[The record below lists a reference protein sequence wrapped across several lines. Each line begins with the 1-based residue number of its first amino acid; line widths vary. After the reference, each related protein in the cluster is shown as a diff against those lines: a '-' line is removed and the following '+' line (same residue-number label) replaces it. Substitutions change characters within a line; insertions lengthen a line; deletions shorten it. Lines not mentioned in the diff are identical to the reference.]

1 MFERTGVKIR
11 KAANHWPA
19 IVTIVSV
26 GGIAYGVYKMCK
38 ASTKLN
44 EAMEPHR
51 KMEES
56 IVDSHNK
63 GVIDDTEFKKKIGMA
78 KIEQAKDVAKLYA
91 PGFLLVASSTL
102 GFLFSNRELGKR
114 VVDAQSMAL
123 QYHDSYQKL
132 KKNVQDA
139 VGKKATQAIEHN
151 IVSEKKEVEVT
162 DSKTGKK
169 SKRETIVDRINGEDY
184 SHSVYSVFFNDTCEG
199 FDEDSRKNNYE
210 HLMSIQDECRRILRK
225 KGYLWLVDVY
235 NMLGIVP
242 DTYNKAVMN
251 SGWIDPEGPFSS
263 LICNSDGIT
272 RCDGVVDFGLNNIE
286 LHKNDSN
293 FEPVWLLDF
302 NCYKIDHLI

>member
-1 MFERTGVKIR
+1 MFEMAGVKVR

-51 KMEES
+51 KIEKS

-63 GVIDDTEFKKKIGMA
+63 GVIDDAEFKKKIGMA

-114 VVDAQSMAL
+114 VVNAQNMAL

-132 KKNVQDA
+132 KQNVQNA
-139 VGKKATQAIEHN
+139 IGKKATQAVEHQIN
-151 IVSEKKEVEVT
+151 SGIRTVE
-162 DSKTGKK
+162 DEATGKK
-169 SKRETIVDRINGEDY
+169 IEKDFRYMTVDGDMI
-184 SHSVYSVFFNDTCEG
+184 SASIYSVFFNNTCNG

-210 HLMSIQDECRRILRK
+210 YLKSLEHDMNNRLRR
-225 KGYLWLVDVY
+225 KGYLWLSDVY
-235 NMLGIVP
+235 NALGIVP
-242 DTYNKAVMN
+242 DNYNEAIKN
-251 SGWIDPEGPFSS
+251 SGWIDPNGKFGY
-263 LICNSDGIT
+263 LIKDTNSICKYEDKI
-272 RCDGVVDFGLNNIE
+272 DFCLNDIE
-286 LHKNDSN
+286 LHKFDNNED
-293 FEPVWLLDF
+293 PIWLLDF
-302 NCYKIDHLI
+302 NCYHIGHLI

>member
-1 MFERTGVKIR
+1 MFEMAGVKVR

-38 ASTKLN
+38 ASIKLN

-63 GVIDDTEFKKKIGMA
+63 GVIDDAEFKKKIGMA

-114 VVDAQSMAL
+114 VVNAQNMAL

-132 KKNVQDA
+132 KQNVQNA
-139 VGKKATQAIEHN
+139 IGKKATQAVEHQIN
-151 IVSEKKEVEVT
+151 SGIRTVE
-162 DSKTGKK
+162 DEKTGNKIEK
-169 SKRETIVDRINGEDY
+169 DFRYMTVDGDMI
-184 SHSVYSVFFNDTCEG
+184 SASIYSVFFNNTCNG

-210 HLMSIQDECRRILRK
+210 YLKSLEHDMNNRLRR
-225 KGYLWLVDVY
+225 KGYLWLSDVY
-235 NMLGIVP
+235 NALGIVP
-242 DTYNKAVMN
+242 DNYNEAIKN
-251 SGWIDPEGPFSS
+251 SGWIDPNGKFGY
-263 LICNSDGIT
+263 LIKDTNGI
-272 RCDGVVDFGLNNIE
+272 CKYEDKIDFCLNDIE
-286 LHKNDSN
+286 LHKFDNNED
-293 FEPVWLLDF
+293 PIWLLDF
-302 NCYKIDHLI
+302 NCYHIGHLI

>member
-1 MFERTGVKIR
+1 MFEMAGVKVR

-63 GVIDDTEFKKKIGMA
+63 GVIDDAEFKKKIGMA

-91 PGFLLVASSTL
+91 PGFLLVASSTF

-114 VVDAQSMAL
+114 VVNAQNMAL

-132 KKNVQDA
+132 KQNVQNA
-139 VGKKATQAIEHN
+139 IGKKATQVVEHQIN
-151 IVSEKKEVEVT
+151 SGVKTVEDEV
-162 DSKTGKK
+162 TGKK
-169 SKRETIVDRINGEDY
+169 IEKDFRYMTVDGDMI
-184 SHSVYSVFFNDTCEG
+184 SASIYSVFFNNTCNG

-210 HLMSIQDECRRILRK
+210 YLKSLEHDMNNRLRR
-225 KGYLWLVDVY
+225 KGYLWLSDVY
-235 NMLGIVP
+235 NALGIVP
-242 DTYNKAVMN
+242 DNYNEAIKN
-251 SGWIDPEGPFSS
+251 SGWIDPNGKFGY
-263 LICNSDGIT
+263 LIKDTNGI
-272 RCDGVVDFGLNNIE
+272 CKYEDKIDFCLNDIE
-286 LHKNDSN
+286 LHKFDNNED
-293 FEPVWLLDF
+293 PIWLLDF
-302 NCYKIDHLI
+302 NCYHIGHLI

>member
-1 MFERTGVKIR
+1 MFEMAGVKVR
-11 KAANHWPA
+11 KTANHWPA

-63 GVIDDTEFKKKIGMA
+63 GVIDDAEFKKKIGMA

-114 VVDAQSMAL
+114 VVNTQNMAL

-132 KKNVQDA
+132 KQNVQNA
-139 VGKKATQAIEHN
+139 IGKKATQAIEHQIN
-151 IVSEKKEVEVT
+151 SGIRTVE
-162 DSKTGKK
+162 DEKTGKK
-169 SKRETIVDRINGEDY
+169 IEKDFHYMTVDGDMI
-184 SHSVYSVFFNDTCEG
+184 SASIYSVFFNNTCNG

-210 HLMSIQDECRRILRK
+210 YLKSLEHDMNNRLRR
-225 KGYLWLVDVY
+225 KGYLWLSDVY
-235 NMLGIVP
+235 NALGIVP
-242 DTYNKAVMN
+242 DNYNEAIKN
-251 SGWIDPEGPFSS
+251 SGWIDPNGKFGY
-263 LICNSDGIT
+263 LIKDTNGI
-272 RCDGVVDFGLNNIE
+272 CKYEDKIDFCLNDIE
-286 LHKNDSN
+286 LHKYDNNED
-293 FEPVWLLDF
+293 PIWLLDF
-302 NCYKIDHLI
+302 NCYHIGHLI

>member
-1 MFERTGVKIR
+1 MFEMAGVKIR

-19 IVTIVSV
+19 IVTVVSV

-63 GVIDDTEFKKKIGMA
+63 GVIDDAEFKKKIGMA

-114 VVDAQSMAL
+114 VVNAQNMAL

-132 KKNVQDA
+132 KQNVQNA
-139 VGKKATQAIEHN
+139 IGKKATQAVEHQIN
-151 IVSEKKEVEVT
+151 SGIKTVE
-162 DSKTGKK
+162 DEKTGKK
-169 SKRETIVDRINGEDY
+169 IEKDYRYMTVDGDMI
-184 SHSVYSVFFNDTCEG
+184 SASIYSVFFNNTCNG

-210 HLMSIQDECRRILRK
+210 YLKSLEHDMNNRLRR
-225 KGYLWLVDVY
+225 KGYLWLSDVY
-235 NMLGIVP
+235 NALGIVP
-242 DTYNKAVMN
+242 DNYNEAIKN
-251 SGWIDPEGPFSS
+251 SGWIDPNGKFGY
-263 LICNSDGIT
+263 LIKDTNGI
-272 RCDGVVDFGLNNIE
+272 CKYEDKIDFCLNDIE
-286 LHKNDSN
+286 LHKYDNNED
-293 FEPVWLLDF
+293 PIWLLDF
-302 NCYKIDHLI
+302 NCYHIGHLI

>member
-1 MFERTGVKIR
+1 MAGVKVR

-114 VVDAQSMAL
+114 VVNAQTMAI

-132 KKNVQDA
+132 KQNVQNA
-139 VGKKATQAIEHN
+139 IGKKATQAVEHQIN
-151 IVSEKKEVEVT
+151 SGVKTVEDEV
-162 DSKTGKK
+162 TGKK
-169 SKRETIVDRINGEDY
+169 IEKDFRYMTVDGDMI
-184 SHSVYSVFFNDTCEG
+184 SASIYSVFFNNSCNG
-199 FDEDSRKNNYE
+199 FDEDSR
-210 HLMSIQDECRRILRK
+210 
-225 KGYLWLVDVY
+225 
-235 NMLGIVP
+235 
-242 DTYNKAVMN
+242 
-251 SGWIDPEGPFSS
+251 
-263 LICNSDGIT
+263 
-272 RCDGVVDFGLNNIE
+272 
-286 LHKNDSN
+286 
-293 FEPVWLLDF
+293 
-302 NCYKIDHLI
+302 

>member
-1 MFERTGVKIR
+1 MFEMAGVKVR

-19 IVTIVSV
+19 IVTIVGV

-114 VVDAQSMAL
+114 VVNAQNMAL

-132 KKNVQDA
+132 KQNVQNA
-139 VGKKATQAIEHN
+139 IGKKATQAVEHQ
-151 IVSEKKEVEVT
+151 IHSGIRTVE
-162 DSKTGKK
+162 DENTGKK
-169 SKRETIVDRINGEDY
+169 IEKDFHYMTVDGDMI
-184 SHSVYSVFFNDTCEG
+184 SASIYSVFFNNTCNG

-210 HLMSIQDECRRILRK
+210 YLKSLEHDMNNRLRR
-225 KGYLWLVDVY
+225 KGYLWLSDVY
-235 NMLGIVP
+235 NALGIVP
-242 DTYNKAVMN
+242 DNYNEAIKN
-251 SGWIDPEGPFSS
+251 SGWIDPNGKFGY
-263 LICNSDGIT
+263 LIKDTNGI
-272 RCDGVVDFGLNNIE
+272 CKYEDKIDFCLNDIK
-286 LHKNDSN
+286 LHKYDNNED
-293 FEPVWLLDF
+293 PIWLLDF
-302 NCYKIDHLI
+302 NCYHIGHLI

>member
-1 MFERTGVKIR
+1 MFEMAGVKVR

-26 GGIAYGVYKMCK
+26 GGLAYGVYKMCK
-38 ASTKLN
+38 TSTKLN

-63 GVIDDTEFKKKIGMA
+63 GVIDDAEFKKKIGMA

-114 VVDAQSMAL
+114 VVNAQNMVL

-132 KKNVQDA
+132 KQNVQNA
-139 VGKKATQAIEHN
+139 IGKKATQAVEHQINSGIRTIED
-151 IVSEKKEVEVT
+151 E
-162 DSKTGKK
+162 KTGKK
-169 SKRETIVDRINGEDY
+169 IEKYFRYMTVDGDMI
-184 SHSVYSVFFNDTCEG
+184 SASIYSVFFNNTCNG

-210 HLMSIQDECRRILRK
+210 YLKSLEHDMNNRLRR
-225 KGYLWLVDVY
+225 KGYLWLSDVY
-235 NMLGIVP
+235 NALGIVP
-242 DTYNKAVMN
+242 DNYNEAIKN
-251 SGWIDPEGPFSS
+251 SGWIDPNGKFGY
-263 LICNSDGIT
+263 LIKDTNGI
-272 RCDGVVDFGLNNIE
+272 CKYEDKIDFCLNDIE
-286 LHKNDSN
+286 LHKFDNNED
-293 FEPVWLLDF
+293 PIWLLDF
-302 NCYKIDHLI
+302 NCYHIGHLI

>member
-1 MFERTGVKIR
+1 MFEMAGVKVR

-56 IVDSHNK
+56 IVNSHNK
-63 GVIDDTEFKKKIGMA
+63 GVIDDAEFKKKIGMA

-114 VVDAQSMAL
+114 VVNAQNMAL

-132 KKNVQDA
+132 KQNVQNA
-139 VGKKATQAIEHN
+139 IGKKATQAVEHQIN
-151 IVSEKKEVEVT
+151 SGIRTVE
-162 DSKTGKK
+162 DEKTGKK
-169 SKRETIVDRINGEDY
+169 IEKDFRYMTVDGDMI
-184 SHSVYSVFFNDTCEG
+184 SASIYSVFFNNTCNG

-210 HLMSIQDECRRILRK
+210 YLKSLEHDMNNRLRR
-225 KGYLWLVDVY
+225 KGYLWLSDVY
-235 NMLGIVP
+235 NALGIVP
-242 DTYNKAVMN
+242 DNYNEAIKN
-251 SGWIDPEGPFSS
+251 SGWIDPNGKFGY
-263 LICNSDGIT
+263 LIKDTNGI
-272 RCDGVVDFGLNNIE
+272 CKYEDKIDFCLNDIE
-286 LHKNDSN
+286 LHKYDNNED
-293 FEPVWLLDF
+293 PIWLLDF
-302 NCYKIDHLI
+302 NCYHIGHLI

>member
-1 MFERTGVKIR
+1 MFEMAGVKIR

-63 GVIDDTEFKKKIGMA
+63 GVIDDAEFKKKIGMA

-114 VVDAQSMAL
+114 VVNAQNMAL

-132 KKNVQDA
+132 KQNVQNA
-139 VGKKATQAIEHN
+139 IGKKATQAVEHQIN
-151 IVSEKKEVEVT
+151 SGIRTVE
-162 DSKTGKK
+162 DEKTGKK
-169 SKRETIVDRINGEDY
+169 IEKDFRYMTVDGDMI
-184 SHSVYSVFFNDTCEG
+184 SASIYSVFFNNTCNG

-210 HLMSIQDECRRILRK
+210 YLKSLEHDMNNRLRR
-225 KGYLWLVDVY
+225 KGYLWLSDVY
-235 NMLGIVP
+235 NALGIVP
-242 DTYNKAVMN
+242 DNYNEAIKN
-251 SGWIDPEGPFSS
+251 SGWIDPNGKFGY
-263 LICNSDGIT
+263 LIKDTNGI
-272 RCDGVVDFGLNNIE
+272 CKYEDKIDFCLNDIE
-286 LHKNDSN
+286 LHKYDNNED
-293 FEPVWLLDF
+293 PIWLLDF
-302 NCYKIDHLI
+302 NCYHIGHLI

>member
-1 MFERTGVKIR
+1 MFEMAGVKVR

-63 GVIDDTEFKKKIGMA
+63 GVIDDAEFKKKIGMA

-114 VVDAQSMAL
+114 VVNAQNMAL

-132 KKNVQDA
+132 KQNVQNA
-139 VGKKATQAIEHN
+139 IGKKATQAVEHQIN
-151 IVSEKKEVEVT
+151 SGIRTVE
-162 DSKTGKK
+162 DEATGKK
-169 SKRETIVDRINGEDY
+169 IEKDFRYMTVDGDMI
-184 SHSVYSVFFNDTCEG
+184 SASIYSVFFNNTCNG

-210 HLMSIQDECRRILRK
+210 YLKSLEHDMNNRLRR
-225 KGYLWLVDVY
+225 KGYLWLSDVY
-235 NMLGIVP
+235 NALGIVP
-242 DTYNKAVMN
+242 DNYNEAIKN
-251 SGWIDPEGPFSS
+251 SGWIDPNGKFGY
-263 LICNSDGIT
+263 LIKDTNGI
-272 RCDGVVDFGLNNIE
+272 CKYEDKIDFCLNDIE
-286 LHKNDSN
+286 LHKFDNNED
-293 FEPVWLLDF
+293 PIWLLDF
-302 NCYKIDHLI
+302 NCYHIGHLI

>member
-1 MFERTGVKIR
+1 MFEMAGVKVR

-63 GVIDDTEFKKKIGMA
+63 GVIDDAEFKKKIGMA

-114 VVDAQSMAL
+114 VVNAQNMAL

-132 KKNVQDA
+132 KQNVQNTI
-139 VGKKATQAIEHN
+139 GKKATQAVEHQIN
-151 IVSEKKEVEVT
+151 SGVKTVEDEV
-162 DSKTGKK
+162 TGKK
-169 SKRETIVDRINGEDY
+169 IEKDFRYMTVDGDMI
-184 SHSVYSVFFNDTCEG
+184 SASIYSVFFNNTCNG

-210 HLMSIQDECRRILRK
+210 YLKSLEHDMNNRLRR
-225 KGYLWLVDVY
+225 KGYLWLSDVY
-235 NMLGIVP
+235 NALGIVP
-242 DTYNKAVMN
+242 DNYNEAIKN
-251 SGWIDPEGPFSS
+251 SGWIDPNGKFGY
-263 LICNSDGIT
+263 LIKDTNGI
-272 RCDGVVDFGLNNIE
+272 CKYEDKIDFCLNDIE
-286 LHKNDSN
+286 LHKYDNNED
-293 FEPVWLLDF
+293 PIWLLDF
-302 NCYKIDHLI
+302 NCYHIGHLI

>member
-1 MFERTGVKIR
+1 MFEMAGVKVR

-44 EAMEPHR
+44 EAMEPHQ

-63 GVIDDTEFKKKIGMA
+63 GVIDDAEFKKKIGMA

-114 VVDAQSMAL
+114 VVNAQNMVL

-132 KKNVQDA
+132 KQNVQNA
-139 VGKKATQAIEHN
+139 IGKKATQAVEHQIN
-151 IVSEKKEVEVT
+151 SGVKTVEDEV
-162 DSKTGKK
+162 TGKK
-169 SKRETIVDRINGEDY
+169 IEKDYRYMTVDGDMI
-184 SHSVYSVFFNDTCEG
+184 SASIYSVFFNNTCNC

-210 HLMSIQDECRRILRK
+210 YLKSIEHEMNNRLRR
-225 KGYLWLVDVY
+225 KGYLWLSDVY
-235 NMLGIVP
+235 NALGIVP
-242 DTYNKAVMN
+242 DNYNEAIKN
-251 SGWIDPEGPFSS
+251 SGWIDPNGKFGY
-263 LICNSDGIT
+263 LIKDTNGI
-272 RCDGVVDFGLNNIE
+272 CKYEDKIDFCLNDIE
-286 LHKNDSN
+286 LHKYDNNED
-293 FEPVWLLDF
+293 PIWLLDF
-302 NCYKIDHLI
+302 NCYHIGHLI

>member
-1 MFERTGVKIR
+1 MFEMAGVKIR

-63 GVIDDTEFKKKIGMA
+63 GVIDDAEFKKKIGMA

-114 VVDAQSMAL
+114 VVNAQNMAL

-132 KKNVQDA
+132 KQNVQNA
-139 VGKKATQAIEHN
+139 IGKKATQAVEHQIN
-151 IVSEKKEVEVT
+151 SGVKTVEDEV
-162 DSKTGKK
+162 TGKK
-169 SKRETIVDRINGEDY
+169 IEKDYRYMTVDGDMI
-184 SHSVYSVFFNDTCEG
+184 SASIYSVFFNNTCNG

-210 HLMSIQDECRRILRK
+210 YLKSLEHDMNNRLRR
-225 KGYLWLVDVY
+225 KGYLWLSDVY
-235 NMLGIVP
+235 NALGIVP
-242 DTYNKAVMN
+242 DNYNEAIKN
-251 SGWIDPEGPFSS
+251 SGWIDPNGKFGY
-263 LICNSDGIT
+263 LIKDTNGI
-272 RCDGVVDFGLNNIE
+272 CKYEDKIDFCLNDIE
-286 LHKNDSN
+286 LHKFDNNED
-293 FEPVWLLDF
+293 PIWLLDF
-302 NCYKIDHLI
+302 NCYHIGHLI

>member
-1 MFERTGVKIR
+1 MFEMACVKVR

-19 IVTIVSV
+19 IVTVVSV

-114 VVDAQSMAL
+114 VVNAQNMAL

-132 KKNVQDA
+132 KQNVQNA
-139 VGKKATQAIEHN
+139 IGKKATQAVEHQIN
-151 IVSEKKEVEVT
+151 SGVKTVEDEV
-162 DSKTGKK
+162 TGKK
-169 SKRETIVDRINGEDY
+169 IEKDYRYMTVDGDMI
-184 SHSVYSVFFNDTCEG
+184 SASIYSVFFNNTCNG

-210 HLMSIQDECRRILRK
+210 YLKSLEHDMNNRLRR
-225 KGYLWLVDVY
+225 KGYLWLSDVY
-235 NMLGIVP
+235 NALGIVP
-242 DTYNKAVMN
+242 DNYNEAIKN
-251 SGWIDPEGPFSS
+251 SGWIDPNGKFGY
-263 LICNSDGIT
+263 LIKDTNGI
-272 RCDGVVDFGLNNIE
+272 CKYEDKIDFCLNDIE
-286 LHKNDSN
+286 LHKYDNNED
-293 FEPVWLLDF
+293 PIWLLDF
-302 NCYKIDHLI
+302 NCYHIGHLI

>member
-1 MFERTGVKIR
+1 MFEMVGVKVR

-63 GVIDDTEFKKKIGMA
+63 GVIDDAEFKKKIGMA

-114 VVDAQSMAL
+114 VVNAQNMAL

-132 KKNVQDA
+132 KQNVQNA
-139 VGKKATQAIEHN
+139 IGKKATQAVEHQIN
-151 IVSEKKEVEVT
+151 SGIRTVE
-162 DSKTGKK
+162 DEKTGKK
-169 SKRETIVDRINGEDY
+169 IEKDFRYMTVDGDMI
-184 SHSVYSVFFNDTCEG
+184 SASIYSVFFNNTCNG

-210 HLMSIQDECRRILRK
+210 YLKSLEHDMNNRLRR
-225 KGYLWLVDVY
+225 KGYLWLSDVY
-235 NMLGIVP
+235 NALGIVP
-242 DTYNKAVMN
+242 DNYNEAIKN
-251 SGWIDPEGPFSS
+251 SGWIDPNGKFGY
-263 LICNSDGIT
+263 LIKDTNGI
-272 RCDGVVDFGLNNIE
+272 CKYEDKIDFCLNDIE
-286 LHKNDSN
+286 LHKYDNNED
-293 FEPVWLLDF
+293 PIWLLDF
-302 NCYKIDHLI
+302 NCYHIGHLI

>member
-1 MFERTGVKIR
+1 MFEMAGVKIR

-63 GVIDDTEFKKKIGMA
+63 GVIDDAEFKKKIGMA

-114 VVDAQSMAL
+114 VVNAQNMAL

-132 KKNVQDA
+132 KQNVQNA
-139 VGKKATQAIEHN
+139 IGKKATQAVEHQIN
-151 IVSEKKEVEVT
+151 SGVKTVE
-162 DSKTGKK
+162 DEATGKK
-169 SKRETIVDRINGEDY
+169 IEKDYRYMTVDGDMI
-184 SHSVYSVFFNDTCEG
+184 SASIYSVFFNNTCNG

-210 HLMSIQDECRRILRK
+210 YLKSLEHDMNNRLRR
-225 KGYLWLVDVY
+225 KGYLWLSDVY
-235 NMLGIVP
+235 NALGIVP
-242 DTYNKAVMN
+242 DNYNEAIKN
-251 SGWIDPEGPFSS
+251 SGWIDPNGKFGY
-263 LICNSDGIT
+263 LIKDTNGI
-272 RCDGVVDFGLNNIE
+272 CKYEDKIDFCLNDIE
-286 LHKNDSN
+286 LHKYDNNED
-293 FEPVWLLDF
+293 PIWLLDF
-302 NCYKIDHLI
+302 NCYHIGHLI

>member
-1 MFERTGVKIR
+1 MFEMAGVKVR

-63 GVIDDTEFKKKIGMA
+63 GVIDDAEFKKKIGMA

-114 VVDAQSMAL
+114 VVNAQNMAL

-132 KKNVQDA
+132 KQNVQNA
-139 VGKKATQAIEHN
+139 IGKKATQAVEHQIN
-151 IVSEKKEVEVT
+151 SGIRTVE
-162 DSKTGKK
+162 DENTGKK
-169 SKRETIVDRINGEDY
+169 IEKDFHYMTVDGDMI
-184 SHSVYSVFFNDTCEG
+184 SASIYSVFFNNTCNG

-210 HLMSIQDECRRILRK
+210 YLKSLEHDMNNRLRR
-225 KGYLWLVDVY
+225 KGYLWLSDVY
-235 NMLGIVP
+235 NALGIVP
-242 DTYNKAVMN
+242 DNYNEAIKN
-251 SGWIDPEGPFSS
+251 SGWIDPNGKFGY
-263 LICNSDGIT
+263 LIKDTNGI
-272 RCDGVVDFGLNNIE
+272 CKYEDKIDFCLNDIE
-286 LHKNDSN
+286 LHKYDNNED
-293 FEPVWLLDF
+293 PIWLLDF
-302 NCYKIDHLI
+302 NCYHIGHLI

>member
-1 MFERTGVKIR
+1 MFEMAGVKIR

-19 IVTIVSV
+19 IVTMVSV

-63 GVIDDTEFKKKIGMA
+63 GVIDDAEFKKKIGMA

-114 VVDAQSMAL
+114 VVNAQNMAL

-132 KKNVQDA
+132 KQNVQNA
-139 VGKKATQAIEHN
+139 IGKKATQAVEHQINSGVKTIED
-151 IVSEKKEVEVT
+151 EA
-162 DSKTGKK
+162 TGKK
-169 SKRETIVDRINGEDY
+169 IEKDFRYMTVDGDMI
-184 SHSVYSVFFNDTCEG
+184 SASIYSVFFNNTCNG

-210 HLMSIQDECRRILRK
+210 YLKSLEHDMNNRLRR
-225 KGYLWLVDVY
+225 KGYLWLSDVY
-235 NMLGIVP
+235 NALGIVP
-242 DTYNKAVMN
+242 DNYNEAIKN
-251 SGWIDPEGPFSS
+251 SGWIDPNGKFGY
-263 LICNSDGIT
+263 LIKDTNGI
-272 RCDGVVDFGLNNIE
+272 CKYEDKIDFCLNDIE
-286 LHKNDSN
+286 LHKFDNNED
-293 FEPVWLLDF
+293 PIWLLDF
-302 NCYKIDHLI
+302 NCYHIGHLI

>member
-1 MFERTGVKIR
+1 MFEMAGVKVR

-63 GVIDDTEFKKKIGMA
+63 GVIDDAEFKKKIGMA
-78 KIEQAKDVAKLYA
+78 KIEQVKDVAKLYA

-114 VVDAQSMAL
+114 VVNAQNMAL

-132 KKNVQDA
+132 KQNVQNA
-139 VGKKATQAIEHN
+139 IGKKATQAVEHQIN
-151 IVSEKKEVEVT
+151 SGIRTVE
-162 DSKTGKK
+162 DEATGKK
-169 SKRETIVDRINGEDY
+169 IEKDFRYMTVDGDMI
-184 SHSVYSVFFNDTCEG
+184 SASIYSVFFNNTCNG

-210 HLMSIQDECRRILRK
+210 YLKSLEHDMNNRLRR
-225 KGYLWLVDVY
+225 KGYLWLSDVY
-235 NMLGIVP
+235 NALGIVP
-242 DTYNKAVMN
+242 DNYNEAIKN
-251 SGWIDPEGPFSS
+251 SGWIDPNGKFGY
-263 LICNSDGIT
+263 LIKDTNGI
-272 RCDGVVDFGLNNIE
+272 CKYEDKIDFCLNDIE
-286 LHKNDSN
+286 LHKYDNNED
-293 FEPVWLLDF
+293 PIWLLDF
-302 NCYKIDHLI
+302 NCYHIGHLI

>member
-1 MFERTGVKIR
+1 MFEMAGVKVR

-63 GVIDDTEFKKKIGMA
+63 GVIDDAEFKKKIGMA

-114 VVDAQSMAL
+114 VVNAQNMAL

-132 KKNVQDA
+132 KQNVQNA
-139 VGKKATQAIEHN
+139 IGKKATQAVEHQIN
-151 IVSEKKEVEVT
+151 SGIRTVE
-162 DSKTGKK
+162 DEKTGNKIEK
-169 SKRETIVDRINGEDY
+169 NFRYMTVDGDMI
-184 SHSVYSVFFNDTCEG
+184 SASIYSVFFNNTCNG

-210 HLMSIQDECRRILRK
+210 YLKSLEHDMNNRLRR
-225 KGYLWLVDVY
+225 KGYLWLSDVY
-235 NMLGIVP
+235 NALGIVP
-242 DTYNKAVMN
+242 DNYNEAIKN
-251 SGWIDPEGPFSS
+251 SGWIDPNGKFGY
-263 LICNSDGIT
+263 LIKDTNGI
-272 RCDGVVDFGLNNIE
+272 CKYEDKIDFCLNDIE
-286 LHKNDSN
+286 LHKYDNNED
-293 FEPVWLLDF
+293 PIWLLDF
-302 NCYKIDHLI
+302 NCYHIGHLI

>member
-1 MFERTGVKIR
+1 MFEMTGVKIR

-19 IVTIVSV
+19 IVTVVSV

-56 IVDSHNK
+56 IVNSHSK
-63 GVIDDTEFKKKIGMA
+63 GVIDDAEFKKKIGMA

-114 VVDAQSMAL
+114 VVNAQNMAL

-132 KKNVQDA
+132 KQNVQNA
-139 VGKKATQAIEHN
+139 IGKKATQAVEHQIN
-151 IVSEKKEVEVT
+151 SGVKTVE
-162 DSKTGKK
+162 DEKTGKK
-169 SKRETIVDRINGEDY
+169 IEKDYRYMTVDGDMI
-184 SHSVYSVFFNDTCEG
+184 SASIYSVFFNNTCNG

-210 HLMSIQDECRRILRK
+210 YLKSLEHDMNNRLRR
-225 KGYLWLVDVY
+225 KGYLWLSDVY
-235 NMLGIVP
+235 NALGIVP
-242 DTYNKAVMN
+242 DNYNEAIKN
-251 SGWIDPEGPFSS
+251 SGWIDPNGKFGY
-263 LICNSDGIT
+263 LIKDTNGI
-272 RCDGVVDFGLNNIE
+272 CKYEDKIDFCLNDIE
-286 LHKNDSN
+286 LHKYDNNED
-293 FEPVWLLDF
+293 PIWLLDF
-302 NCYKIDHLI
+302 NCYHIGHLI

>member
-1 MFERTGVKIR
+1 MFEMAGVKVR

-114 VVDAQSMAL
+114 VVNAQNMAL

-132 KKNVQDA
+132 KQNVQNA
-139 VGKKATQAIEHN
+139 IGKKATQAVEHQIN
-151 IVSEKKEVEVT
+151 SGIRTVEDEV
-162 DSKTGKK
+162 TGKK
-169 SKRETIVDRINGEDY
+169 IEKDFRYMTVDGDMI
-184 SHSVYSVFFNDTCEG
+184 SASIYSVFFNNTCNG

-210 HLMSIQDECRRILRK
+210 YLKSLEHDMNNRLRR
-225 KGYLWLVDVY
+225 KGYLWLSDVY
-235 NMLGIVP
+235 NALGIVP
-242 DTYNKAVMN
+242 DNYNEAIKN
-251 SGWIDPEGPFSS
+251 SGWIDPNGKFGY
-263 LICNSDGIT
+263 LIKDTNGI
-272 RCDGVVDFGLNNIE
+272 CKYEDKIDFCLNDIE
-286 LHKNDSN
+286 LHKYDNNEDSI
-293 FEPVWLLDF
+293 WLLDF
-302 NCYKIDHLI
+302 NCYHIGHLI

>member
-1 MFERTGVKIR
+1 MFEMAGVKIR

-63 GVIDDTEFKKKIGMA
+63 GVIDDAEFKKKIGMA

-114 VVDAQSMAL
+114 VVNAQNMAL

-132 KKNVQDA
+132 KRNVQNA
-139 VGKKATQAIEHN
+139 IGKKATQAVEHQIN
-151 IVSEKKEVEVT
+151 SGIRTVE
-162 DSKTGKK
+162 DEKTGKK
-169 SKRETIVDRINGEDY
+169 IEKDFRYMTVDGDMI
-184 SHSVYSVFFNDTCEG
+184 SASIYSVFFNNTCNG

-210 HLMSIQDECRRILRK
+210 YLKSLEHDMNNRLRR
-225 KGYLWLVDVY
+225 KGYLWLSDVY
-235 NMLGIVP
+235 NALGIVP
-242 DTYNKAVMN
+242 DNYNEAIKN
-251 SGWIDPEGPFSS
+251 SGWIDPNGKFGY
-263 LICNSDGIT
+263 LIKDTNGI
-272 RCDGVVDFGLNNIE
+272 CKYEDKIDFCLNDIE
-286 LHKNDSN
+286 LHKYDNNED
-293 FEPVWLLDF
+293 PIWLLDF
-302 NCYKIDHLI
+302 NCYHIGHLI

>member
-1 MFERTGVKIR
+1 MFEMAGVKVR

-63 GVIDDTEFKKKIGMA
+63 GVIDDAEFKKKIGMA

-114 VVDAQSMAL
+114 VVNAQNMAL

-132 KKNVQDA
+132 KQNVQNA
-139 VGKKATQAIEHN
+139 IGKKATQAVEHQIN
-151 IVSEKKEVEVT
+151 SGVRTVE
-162 DSKTGKK
+162 DEKTGKK
-169 SKRETIVDRINGEDY
+169 IEKDFRYMTVDGDMI
-184 SHSVYSVFFNDTCEG
+184 SASIYSVFFNNTCNG

-210 HLMSIQDECRRILRK
+210 YLKSLEHDMNNRLRR
-225 KGYLWLVDVY
+225 KGYLWLSDVY
-235 NMLGIVP
+235 NALGIVP
-242 DTYNKAVMN
+242 DNYNEAIKN
-251 SGWIDPEGPFSS
+251 SGWIDPNGKFGYMIKDTNG
-263 LICNSDGIT
+263 ICKYEDKI
-272 RCDGVVDFGLNNIE
+272 DFCLNDIE
-286 LHKNDSN
+286 LHKYDNNED
-293 FEPVWLLDF
+293 PIWLLDF
-302 NCYKIDHLI
+302 NCYHIGHLI

>member
-1 MFERTGVKIR
+1 MFEMAGVKIR

-19 IVTIVSV
+19 IVTVVSV

-63 GVIDDTEFKKKIGMA
+63 GVIDDAEFKKKIGMA

-114 VVDAQSMAL
+114 VVNAQNMAL

-139 VGKKATQAIEHN
+139 IGKKATQAVEHQIN
-151 IVSEKKEVEVT
+151 SGVKTVE
-162 DSKTGKK
+162 DEATGKK
-169 SKRETIVDRINGEDY
+169 IEKDYRYMTVDGDMI
-184 SHSVYSVFFNDTCEG
+184 SASIYSVFFNNTCNG

-210 HLMSIQDECRRILRK
+210 YLKSLEHDMNNRLRR
-225 KGYLWLVDVY
+225 KGYLWLSDVY
-235 NMLGIVP
+235 NALGIVP
-242 DTYNKAVMN
+242 DNYNEAIKN
-251 SGWIDPEGPFSS
+251 SGWIDPNGKFGY
-263 LICNSDGIT
+263 LIKDTNGI
-272 RCDGVVDFGLNNIE
+272 CKYEDKIDFCLNDIE
-286 LHKNDSN
+286 LHKYDNNED
-293 FEPVWLLDF
+293 PIWLLDF
-302 NCYKIDHLI
+302 NCYHIGHLI

>member
-1 MFERTGVKIR
+1 MFEMAGVKVR

-63 GVIDDTEFKKKIGMA
+63 GVIDDAEFKKKIGMA

-114 VVDAQSMAL
+114 VVNAQNMAL

-132 KKNVQDA
+132 KQNVQNA
-139 VGKKATQAIEHN
+139 IGKKATQAVEHQIN
-151 IVSEKKEVEVT
+151 SGIRTVE
-162 DSKTGKK
+162 DEKTGKK
-169 SKRETIVDRINGEDY
+169 IEKDFRYMTVDGDMI
-184 SHSVYSVFFNDTCEG
+184 SASIYSVFFNNTCNG

-210 HLMSIQDECRRILRK
+210 YLKSLEHDMNNRLRR
-225 KGYLWLVDVY
+225 KGYLWLSDVY
-235 NMLGIVP
+235 NALGIVP
-242 DTYNKAVMN
+242 DNYNEAIKN
-251 SGWIDPEGPFSS
+251 SGWIDPNGKFGY
-263 LICNSDGIT
+263 LIKDTNGI
-272 RCDGVVDFGLNNIE
+272 CKYEDKIDFCLNDIE
-286 LHKNDSN
+286 LHKYDNNED
-293 FEPVWLLDF
+293 PIWLLDF
-302 NCYKIDHLI
+302 NCYHIGHLI

>member
-1 MFERTGVKIR
+1 MFEMAGVKVR
-11 KAANHWPA
+11 KAVNHWPA

-63 GVIDDTEFKKKIGMA
+63 DVIDDAEFKKKIGMV
-78 KIEQAKDVAKLYA
+78 KIEQAKDIAKLYA

-114 VVDAQSMAL
+114 VVNAQNMAL

-132 KKNVQDA
+132 KQNVQNA
-139 VGKKATQAIEHN
+139 IGKKATQAVEHQIN
-151 IVSEKKEVEVT
+151 SGVKTVEDEV
-162 DSKTGKK
+162 TGKK
-169 SKRETIVDRINGEDY
+169 IEKDFRYMTVDGDMI
-184 SHSVYSVFFNDTCEG
+184 SASIYSVFFNNTCNG

-210 HLMSIQDECRRILRK
+210 YLKSLEHDMNNRLRR
-225 KGYLWLVDVY
+225 KGYLWLSDVY
-235 NMLGIVP
+235 NALGIVP
-242 DTYNKAVMN
+242 DNYNEAIKN
-251 SGWIDPEGPFSS
+251 SGWIDPNGKFGY
-263 LICNSDGIT
+263 LIKDTNGI
-272 RCDGVVDFGLNNIE
+272 CKYEDKIDFCLNDIE
-286 LHKNDSN
+286 LHKYDNNED
-293 FEPVWLLDF
+293 PIWLLDF
-302 NCYKIDHLI
+302 NCYHIGHLI

>member
-1 MFERTGVKIR
+1 MFEMAGVKIR

-63 GVIDDTEFKKKIGMA
+63 GVIDDAEFKKKIGMA

-114 VVDAQSMAL
+114 VVNAQNMAL

-132 KKNVQDA
+132 KQNVQNA
-139 VGKKATQAIEHN
+139 IGKKATQAVEHQIN
-151 IVSEKKEVEVT
+151 SGVKTVE
-162 DSKTGKK
+162 DEKTGKK
-169 SKRETIVDRINGEDY
+169 IEKDYRYMTVDGDMI
-184 SHSVYSVFFNDTCEG
+184 SASIYSVFFNNTCNG

-210 HLMSIQDECRRILRK
+210 YLKSLEHDMNNRLRR
-225 KGYLWLVDVY
+225 KGYLWLSDVY
-235 NMLGIVP
+235 NALGIVP
-242 DTYNKAVMN
+242 DNYNEAIKN
-251 SGWIDPEGPFSS
+251 SGWIDPNGKFGY
-263 LICNSDGIT
+263 LIKDTNGI
-272 RCDGVVDFGLNNIE
+272 CKYEDKIDFCLNDIE
-286 LHKNDSN
+286 LHKYDNNED
-293 FEPVWLLDF
+293 PIWLLDF
-302 NCYKIDHLI
+302 NCYHIGHLI

>member
-1 MFERTGVKIR
+1 MFEMAGVKVR

-19 IVTIVSV
+19 IVTVVSV

-63 GVIDDTEFKKKIGMA
+63 GVIDDAEFKKKIGMA

-114 VVDAQSMAL
+114 VVNAQNMAL

-132 KKNVQDA
+132 KQNVQNA
-139 VGKKATQAIEHN
+139 IGKKATQAVEHQIN
-151 IVSEKKEVEVT
+151 SGIRTVE
-162 DSKTGKK
+162 DEKTGKK
-169 SKRETIVDRINGEDY
+169 IEKDFRYMTVDGDMI
-184 SHSVYSVFFNDTCEG
+184 SASIYSVFFNNTCNG

-210 HLMSIQDECRRILRK
+210 YLKSLEHDMNNRLRR
-225 KGYLWLVDVY
+225 KGYLWLSDIY
-235 NMLGIVP
+235 NALGIVP
-242 DTYNKAVMN
+242 DNYNEAIKN
-251 SGWIDPEGPFSS
+251 SGWIDPNGKFGY
-263 LICNSDGIT
+263 LIKDTNGI
-272 RCDGVVDFGLNNIE
+272 CKYEDKIDFCLNDIE
-286 LHKNDSN
+286 LHKYDNNED
-293 FEPVWLLDF
+293 PIWLLDF
-302 NCYKIDHLI
+302 NCYHIGHLI

>member
-1 MFERTGVKIR
+1 MFEMTGVKIR

-44 EAMEPHR
+44 EAMKPHR

-78 KIEQAKDVAKLYA
+78 KIEQVKDVAKLYA

-114 VVDAQSMAL
+114 VVNAQNMAL

-132 KKNVQDA
+132 KQNVQNA
-139 VGKKATQAIEHN
+139 IGKKATQAVEHQIN
-151 IVSEKKEVEVT
+151 SGIRTVE
-162 DSKTGKK
+162 DEKTGKK
-169 SKRETIVDRINGEDY
+169 IEKDFRYMTVDGDMI
-184 SHSVYSVFFNDTCEG
+184 SASIYSVFFNNTCNG

-210 HLMSIQDECRRILRK
+210 YLKSLEHDMNNRLRR
-225 KGYLWLVDVY
+225 KGYLWLSDIY
-235 NMLGIVP
+235 NALGIVP
-242 DTYNKAVMN
+242 DNYNEAIKN
-251 SGWIDPEGPFSS
+251 SGWIDPNGKFGY
-263 LICNSDGIT
+263 LIKDTNGI
-272 RCDGVVDFGLNNIE
+272 CKYEDKIDFCLNDIE
-286 LHKNDSN
+286 LHKFDNNED
-293 FEPVWLLDF
+293 PIWLLDF
-302 NCYKIDHLI
+302 NCYHIGHLI

>member
-1 MFERTGVKIR
+1 MFEMAGVKVR

-63 GVIDDTEFKKKIGMA
+63 GVIDDAEFKKKIGMA

-114 VVDAQSMAL
+114 VVNAQNMAL

-132 KKNVQDA
+132 KQNVQNA
-139 VGKKATQAIEHN
+139 IGKKATQAVEHQIN
-151 IVSEKKEVEVT
+151 SGVKTVE
-162 DSKTGKK
+162 DEKTGKK
-169 SKRETIVDRINGEDY
+169 IEKDFRYMTVDGDMI
-184 SHSVYSVFFNDTCEG
+184 SASIYSVFFNNTCNG
-199 FDEDSRKNNYE
+199 FDEDSRNNNYE
-210 HLMSIQDECRRILRK
+210 YLKSLEHDMNNRLRR
-225 KGYLWLVDVY
+225 KGYLWLSDVY
-235 NMLGIVP
+235 NALGIVP
-242 DTYNKAVMN
+242 DNYNEAIKN
-251 SGWIDPEGPFSS
+251 SGWIDPNGKFGY
-263 LICNSDGIT
+263 LIKDTNGI
-272 RCDGVVDFGLNNIE
+272 CKYEDKIDFCLNDIE
-286 LHKNDSN
+286 LHKFDNNED
-293 FEPVWLLDF
+293 PIWLLDF
-302 NCYKIDHLI
+302 NCYHIGHLI

>member
-1 MFERTGVKIR
+1 MFEMAGVKVR

-114 VVDAQSMAL
+114 VINAQNMAL

-132 KKNVQDA
+132 KQNVQNA
-139 VGKKATQAIEHN
+139 IGKKATQAVEHQIN
-151 IVSEKKEVEVT
+151 SGVKTVE
-162 DSKTGKK
+162 DEKTGKK
-169 SKRETIVDRINGEDY
+169 IEKDFRYMTVDGDMI
-184 SHSVYSVFFNDTCEG
+184 SASIYSVFFNNTCNR

-210 HLMSIQDECRRILRK
+210 YLKSLEHDMNNRLRR
-225 KGYLWLVDVY
+225 KGYLWLSDVY
-235 NMLGIVP
+235 NALGIVP
-242 DTYNKAVMN
+242 DNYNEAIKN
-251 SGWIDPEGPFSS
+251 SGWIDPNGKFGY
-263 LICNSDGIT
+263 LIKDTNGI
-272 RCDGVVDFGLNNIE
+272 CKYEDKIDFCLNDIE
-286 LHKNDSN
+286 LHKFDNNED
-293 FEPVWLLDF
+293 PIWLLDF
-302 NCYKIDHLI
+302 NCYHIGHLI

>member
-1 MFERTGVKIR
+1 MFEMAGVKVR

-63 GVIDDTEFKKKIGMA
+63 GVIDDAKFKKKIGMA

-114 VVDAQSMAL
+114 VVNAQNMAL

-132 KKNVQDA
+132 KQNVQNA
-139 VGKKATQAIEHN
+139 IGKKATQAVEHQIN
-151 IVSEKKEVEVT
+151 SGIRTVE
-162 DSKTGKK
+162 DEKTGKK
-169 SKRETIVDRINGEDY
+169 IEKDFRYMTVDGDMI
-184 SHSVYSVFFNDTCEG
+184 SASIYSVFFNNTCNG

-210 HLMSIQDECRRILRK
+210 YLKSLEHDMNNRLRR
-225 KGYLWLVDVY
+225 KGYLWLSDVY
-235 NMLGIVP
+235 NALGIVP
-242 DTYNKAVMN
+242 DNYNEAIKN
-251 SGWIDPEGPFSS
+251 SGWIDPNGKFGY
-263 LICNSDGIT
+263 LIKDTNGI
-272 RCDGVVDFGLNNIE
+272 CKYEDKIDFCLNDIE
-286 LHKNDSN
+286 LHKYDNNED
-293 FEPVWLLDF
+293 PIWLLDF
-302 NCYKIDHLI
+302 NCYHIGHLI

>member
-1 MFERTGVKIR
+1 MFEMAGVKVR

-19 IVTIVSV
+19 IVTIMSV

-44 EAMEPHR
+44 KAMEPHR

-63 GVIDDTEFKKKIGMA
+63 GVIDDAEFKKKIGMA

-114 VVDAQSMAL
+114 VVNAQNMAL

-132 KKNVQDA
+132 KQNVQNA
-139 VGKKATQAIEHN
+139 IGKKATQAVEHQIN
-151 IVSEKKEVEVT
+151 SGIRTVE
-162 DSKTGKK
+162 DEKTGKK
-169 SKRETIVDRINGEDY
+169 IEKDFRYMTVDGDMI
-184 SHSVYSVFFNDTCEG
+184 SASIYSVFFNNTCNG

-210 HLMSIQDECRRILRK
+210 YLKSLEHDMNNRLRR
-225 KGYLWLVDVY
+225 KGYLWLSDVY
-235 NMLGIVP
+235 NALGIVP
-242 DTYNKAVMN
+242 DNYNEAIKN
-251 SGWIDPEGPFSS
+251 SGWIDPNGKFGY
-263 LICNSDGIT
+263 LIKDTNGI
-272 RCDGVVDFGLNNIE
+272 CKYEDKIDFCLNDIE
-286 LHKNDSN
+286 LHKYDNNED
-293 FEPVWLLDF
+293 PIWLLDF
-302 NCYKIDHLI
+302 NCYHIGHLI

>member
-1 MFERTGVKIR
+1 MFEMAGVKVR

-63 GVIDDTEFKKKIGMA
+63 GVIDDAEFKKKIGMA

-114 VVDAQSMAL
+114 VVNAQNMAL

-132 KKNVQDA
+132 KQNVQNA
-139 VGKKATQAIEHN
+139 IGKKATQAVEHQIN
-151 IVSEKKEVEVT
+151 SGIRTVEDEV
-162 DSKTGKK
+162 TGKK
-169 SKRETIVDRINGEDY
+169 IEKDFRYMTVDGDMI
-184 SHSVYSVFFNDTCEG
+184 SASIYSVFFNNTCNG

-210 HLMSIQDECRRILRK
+210 YLKSLEHDMNNRLRR
-225 KGYLWLVDVY
+225 KGYLWLSDVY
-235 NMLGIVP
+235 NALGIVP
-242 DTYNKAVMN
+242 DNYNEAIKN
-251 SGWIDPEGPFSS
+251 SGWIDPNGKFGY
-263 LICNSDGIT
+263 LIKDTNGI
-272 RCDGVVDFGLNNIE
+272 CKYEDKIDFCLNDIE
-286 LHKNDSN
+286 LHKYDNNED
-293 FEPVWLLDF
+293 PIWLLDF
-302 NCYKIDHLI
+302 NCYHIGHLI